1 MACVNGLEIGQGL
14 GPAQLADDD
23 PVGSHTEGGLK
34 EGIGAAL
41 QAGTTVGQ
49 EGDGVRLAGEELE
62 GILDGDQ
69 PLVFTDMGQ
78 EMAGESGLAGRGAA
92 TDQDVEPR
100 LDQGLQRGL
109 EVHFGEC
116 GDVLHLLGAER
127 IERDG
132 LAEEI
137 GRGVVPDAARSE
149 ETDGDRGAAIDGGR
163 HGDLDPEGAARI
175 FYLAGNERVLFRDA
189 GLGVADDGLGHVE
202 RGGAIHGLTLVTH
215 GGVACDLEP
224 DLAVR
229 IYRDLHHIV
238 APQEVAEWIEIALEI
253 GGW

>member
-137 GRGVVPDAARSE
+137 GGCVIPDAAGGE
-149 ETDGDRGAAIDGGR
+149 ETDRDRGTAIDGGR
-163 HGDLDPEGAARI
+163 YGNLNSERAACI
-175 FYLAGNERVLFRDA
+175 FHLARDKGVLFRDA
-189 GLGVADDGLGHVE
+189 GLGVADDGVGHVE
-202 RGGAIHGLTLVTH
+202 GGGAIHGLAFVAH
-215 GGVACDLEP
+215 GSVARDLDP
-224 DLAVR
+224 HLAVR
-229 IYRDLHHIV
+229 IDRDLDHVI
-238 APQEVAEWIEIALEI
+238 ASQQVAERVEITLEI
-253 GGW
+253 RGW